1 MNKKIWF
8 KWVVVTFCF
17 TQLAACSFLHG
28 GGSGGI
34 DGAPKY
40 DIDVYKIHD
49 AVPKKESLSRY
60 GNKSYSVR
68 GHYYKVLSSAKGYDK
83 YGVAS
88 WYGTMFHGKLTSSRE
103 PYNLYAMTAASPI
116 LPLPCYV
123 QVTNTE
129 NGKKAVVKVTDRG
142 PFERNRIMDF
152 SYAAAKKLGF
162 ANEGTAH
169 VHIVAIDPDNWNKNH
184 SDGLFFASAAAATF
198 KPQPTKSTKQQGNQK
213 SATNKKALLAENTN
227 TYQKQ
232 SAASKPK
239 FYLQIGAFSSL
250 ASAKKVSNKVEALLN
265 TETHVSKVSKN
276 NESVYRVQIGPVLS
290 NAESSRLR
298 NTLKTHGFDKVIAVA
313 QG

>member
-1 MNKKIWF
+1 MNKKALIRKSITRNLWF
-8 KWVVVTFCF
+8 KWVVVIFCF

-40 DIDVYKIHD
+40 DIDVSKIHD
-49 AVPKKESLSRY
+49 AVPKKEPLSHY

-83 YGVAS
+83 YGTAS

-103 PYNLYAMTAASPI
+103 PYNLYAMTAASPV
-116 LPLPCYV
+116 LPLPSYV
-123 QVTNTE
+123 QVTNTK
-129 NGKKAVVKVTDRG
+129 NGKEAIVKVTDRG

-184 SDGLFFASAAAATF
+184 SGTMLFASAAAATF
-198 KPQPTKSTKQQGNQK
+198 KPQPTKNQKQQSNQK
-213 SATNKKALLAENTN
+213 SHTNAE
-227 TYQKQ
+227 
-232 SAASKPK
+232 SK

-250 ASAKKVSNKVEALLN
+250 ASARKISNKVEALLN
-265 TETHVSKVSKN
+265 IETHVSKISKDS
-276 NESVYRVQIGPVLS
+276 ESVYRVQVGPLLS

-298 NTLKTHGFDKVIAVA
+298 NTLKNHGFDKVIAVA
-313 QG
+313 QS

>member
-1 MNKKIWF
+1 MNKKEFIQKAITRNLWV
-8 KWVVVTFCF
+8 KWMAVFFCF
-17 TQLAACSFLHG
+17 AQLAACSFLHG
-28 GGSGGI
+28 GGTGGT

-40 DIDVYKIHD
+40 DIDVSKIHD
-49 AVPKKESLSRY
+49 AVPKKEALSRY

-103 PYNLYAMTAASPI
+103 PYNLYAMTAASPT

-184 SDGLFFASAAAATF
+184 SDGLVFASAAAATF
-198 KPQPTKSTKQQGNQK
+198 KPQPTKN
-213 SATNKKALLAENTN
+213 
-227 TYQKQ
+227 QKQ
-232 SAASKPK
+232 SAASKHK

-265 TETHVSKVSKN
+265 TETHVNKFSKN
-276 NESVYRVQIGPVLS
+276 NESVYRVQVGPVLS
-290 NAESSRLR
+290 NAESARLR
-298 NTLKTHGFDKVIAVA
+298 NTLKSHGFDKVIATA